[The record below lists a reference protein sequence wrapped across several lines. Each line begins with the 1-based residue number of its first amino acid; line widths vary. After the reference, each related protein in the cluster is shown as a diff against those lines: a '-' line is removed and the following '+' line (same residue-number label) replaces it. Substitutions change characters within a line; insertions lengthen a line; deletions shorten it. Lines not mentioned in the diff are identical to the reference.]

1 MRSMLFGILLLA
13 AACSNGTQLDVQ
25 STSVLGATLTTNGM
39 TTPLDNTGHAQL
51 LIEPALKGG
60 DIFVDVAR
68 DGKSVNLFAECVEPV
83 GPISNEP
90 VQPVQEVALSIRR
103 QLSDG
108 SCVLLITSMV
118 TQGQTFPGNADP
130 SKFDDAPC
138 GPFSL
143 TR

>member
-1 MRSMLFGILLLA
+1 MILATFLLA

-25 STSVLGATLTTNGM
+25 STSVLGATLTSNGV
-39 TTPLDNTGHAQL
+39 TTPLDNTGHAHL

-60 DIFVDVAR
+60 DIFVTVDR
-68 DGKSVNLFAECVEPV
+68 DGKSTQLFAECVEPALP
-83 GPISNEP
+83 GGGEP
-90 VQPVQEVALSIRR
+90 TNPVQEVALSIRR
-103 QLSDG
+103 QISDG
-108 SCVLLITSMV
+108 SCVLLINSMV

-143 TR
+143 IK